1 MSSDDEFWMRRALA
15 LAGEAGRAGEVPV
28 GAVLVSEGEE
38 GGAGSNAPISTCDPS
53 AHAEIRA
60 LRAAARR
67 LRNYRLPG
75 CTLYATMEPCPM
87 CAGAIVHARIARLVY
102 GARDP
107 RWGADGSV
115 FDILRSGRLNHRVEV
130 VGGVLAEESAAL
142 LQSFFRERRASH
154 AASTSRVLSDDDVW
168 NNRRC
173 GPGFGSDARKC

>member
-1 MSSDDEFWMRRALA
+1 MRSDDEFWMRRALD
-15 LAGEAGRAGEVPV
+15 LAREAERAGEVPV

-38 GGAGSNAPISTCDPS
+38 GGAGANAPISTCDPS

-87 CAGAIVHARIARLVY
+87 CAGAIVHARVARLVY

-115 FDILRSGRLNHRVEV
+115 FDILRSGRLNHRLEV
-130 VGGVLAEESAAL
+130 VGGVLAEESATL
-142 LQSFFRERRASH
+142 LQSFFRERRESRRPNFSG
-154 AASTSRVLSDDDVW
+154 AAGG
-168 NNRRC
+168 RC
-173 GPGFGSDARKC
+173 VE

>member
-1 MSSDDEFWMRRALA
+1 MRPDDEFWMRRALD
-15 LAGEAGRAGEVPV
+15 LAREAGRAEEVPV

-53 AHAEIRA
+53 AHAEILA

-67 LRNYRLPG
+67 RGNYRLPG

-102 GARDP
+102 AARDP

-115 FDILRSGRLNHRVEV
+115 FDILRSAHLNHRVEV

-142 LQSFFRERRASH
+142 LESFFRERRGLGRRAF
-154 AASTSRVLSDDDVW
+154 RVLPDDDV
-168 NNRRC
+168 
-173 GPGFGSDARKC
+173 

>member
-1 MSSDDEFWMRRALA
+1 MSSDDEFWMRRALD
-15 LAGEAGRAGEVPV
+15 LAREAGRAGEVPV
-28 GAVLVSEGEE
+28 GAVLVSQGEE

-60 LRAAARR
+60 LRMAARR
-67 LRNYRLPG
+67 RGNYRLPG

-130 VGGVLAEESAAL
+130 VGGVLAEASAAL
-142 LQSFFRERRASH
+142 LQSFFGERRGPRGLS
-154 AASTSRVLSDDDVW
+154 SRVLPEDDVW
-168 NNRRC
+168 NNR
-173 GPGFGSDARKC
+173 A

>member
-1 MSSDDEFWMRRALA
+1 MSSDDELWMRRALD
-15 LAGEAGRAGEVPV
+15 LAREAGRAGEVPV
-28 GAVLVSEGEE
+28 GAVLVSQGEE

-87 CAGAIVHARIARLVY
+87 CAGAIVHARIERLVY

-115 FDILRSGRLNHRVEV
+115 FDFLQSGRLNHRVEV

-142 LQSFFRERRASH
+142 LQAFFRERRNPRT
-154 AASTSRVLSDDDVW
+154 STSRVLPDDDVW
-168 NNRRC
+168 NNHAC
-173 GPGFGSDARKC
+173 GPGFGPNTRKC

>member
-1 MSSDDEFWMRRALA
+1 MRSDDEFWMRRALD
-15 LAGEAGRAGEVPV
+15 LAREAGRAEEVPV

-38 GGAGSNAPISTCDPS
+38 EGAGSNAPISTCDPS

-67 LRNYRLPG
+67 RGNYRLPG

-102 GARDP
+102 AARDP

-115 FDILRSGRLNHRVEV
+115 FDILRSGHLNHRVEV

-142 LQSFFRERRASH
+142 LQSFFRERRGPGRRAF
-154 AASTSRVLSDDDVW
+154 RVLPDDDV
-168 NNRRC
+168 
-173 GPGFGSDARKC
+173 